1 MIHSK
6 YFAVFTGFGCCIAI
20 ALGTTLL
27 SSRQLNSPKTSQ
39 VISNSV
45 TSEPSRI
52 TAVGRIEPLNKLIRV
67 APPSSH
73 GRSRI
78 KFLHVSEG
86 DYVKKGQLIAE
97 FDVID
102 ERRSNLRIAEQNLAI
117 TKRRYD
123 VIKGESEASRNKLKR
138 LEYELIKAD
147 KDLERYRSLHQDGA
161 FSLSDLDKVQ
171 LIRDKAHERLEEHK
185 ASFERVV
192 GQNLGTSLL
201 KEAVGQAN
209 IQLAE
214 AELDKARHDFEQA
227 MVRAPQDGT
236 ILKILKHT
244 GEEVDQGGLLLMGD
258 TSQMVTVAEV
268 YENDVK
274 FIRDGQQALITS
286 KALTLPAGG
295 KVISVGSLVYKND
308 IVGDDPT
315 ADVDT
320 RIFEVRILMDDSD
333 ELRKMS
339 RLQVDVEI
347 QRSPVN
353 SDIAL
358 S

>member
-6 YFAVFTGFGCCIAI
+6 YLAVFTGFGCCVAI
-20 ALGTTLL
+20 ALGTSLIN
-27 SSRQLNSPKTSQ
+27 SRQFNTPKTSQ
-39 VISNSV
+39 VISDSV
-45 TSEPSRI
+45 TSAPSRI

-67 APPSSH
+67 APPSSY

-78 KFLHVSEG
+78 KFLHVNEG
-86 DYVKKGQLIAE
+86 DYVKQGQLIAE
-97 FDVID
+97 FDIID
-102 ERRSNLRIAEQNLAI
+102 ERRSSLRIAEQNLSI
-117 TKRRYD
+117 TKRRYE

-138 LEYELIKAD
+138 LEYELIKAN
-147 KDLERYRSLHQDGA
+147 KDLDRYISLHQNGA
-161 FSLSDLDKVQ
+161 LSLSDLDKAE
-171 LIRDKAHERLEEHK
+171 LIRDRAYERLEEHK
-185 ASFERVV
+185 ASFERIA
-192 GQNLGTSLL
+192 GKNLGTSLL

-214 AELDKARHDFEQA
+214 AELDKARHDLEQA
-227 MVRAPQDGT
+227 MVRAPQDGS
-236 ILKILKHT
+236 ILKLLKHT

-274 FIRDGQQALITS
+274 FINDGQQALISS
-286 KALTLPAGG
+286 KALTAPASG

-320 RIFEVRILMDDSD
+320 RIFEVRILMDYSD
-333 ELRKMS
+333 ELQKMS

-347 QRSPVN
+347 QRSPLN
-353 SDIAL
+353 SGIEVL
-358 S
+358 